1 MAPIIRLA
9 RRIGLAAASSPRRS
23 RYFSSV
29 ESEANSG
36 SERTKAFDLDRTI
49 ALSDGI
55 FAFALT
61 LLVLSISVPEIASGS
76 SSSELWAALKS
87 REQELISY
95 LISFAVIG
103 SFWVRHHKFCG
114 SLKAVDGPFLAINLV
129 YLATIAFIPYP
140 TQILGDFQNS
150 AAFAFYAT
158 AIALSILV
166 SAVLAEYSR
175 RAGFLAVKE
184 SGAELTNKRLD
195 GASVIG
201 GFLISIPLVLLTGE
215 LWLGYLCWFIGPNL
229 HRLWGFAGSGK
240 H

>member
-1 MAPIIRLA
+1 M
-9 RRIGLAAASSPRRS
+9 
-23 RYFSSV
+23 
-29 ESEANSG
+29 ENEANSG

-87 REQELISY
+87 RDQELISY

-114 SLKAVDGPFLAINLV
+114 TLKAVDGPFLVINLV

-158 AIALSILV
+158 AITLSILV
-166 SAVLAEYSR
+166 AAVLAEYSR
-175 RAGFLAVKE
+175 RAGLVVVKE
-184 SGAELTNKRLD
+184 SDSELTAKRAD
-195 GASVIG
+195 GYSVIG

-229 HRLWGFAGSGK
+229 HWLWGVAGSGK

>member
-1 MAPIIRLA
+1 M
-9 RRIGLAAASSPRRS
+9 
-23 RYFSSV
+23 

-61 LLVLSISVPEIASGS
+61 LLVLSISVPDIPSGS
-76 SSSELWAALKS
+76 SSSELWTALKG
-87 REQELISY
+87 RDQEMISY
-95 LISFAVIG
+95 LVSFAVIG

-114 SLKAVDGPFLAINLV
+114 SLKAVDGPFLVINLI

-166 SAVLAEYSR
+166 SAVLAEYAR
-175 RAGFLAVKE
+175 RAGLVAVKE
-184 SGAELTNKRLD
+184 SDAELTAKRVD
-195 GASVIG
+195 GYSVIG

>member
-1 MAPIIRLA
+1 M
-9 RRIGLAAASSPRRS
+9 
-23 RYFSSV
+23 
-29 ESEANSG
+29 ENEANSG

-61 LLVLSISVPEIASGS
+61 LLVLSISVPDIPSGS
-76 SSSELWAALKS
+76 SSSELWTALKG
-87 REQELISY
+87 RDQEMISY
-95 LISFAVIG
+95 LVSFAVIG

-114 SLKAVDGPFLAINLV
+114 SLKAVDGPFLVINLI

-166 SAVLAEYSR
+166 AAVLAEYSR
-175 RAGFLAVKE
+175 RAGLVVVKE
-184 SGAELTNKRLD
+184 SDSELTAKRAD
-195 GASVIG
+195 GYSVIG
-201 GFLISIPLVLLTGE
+201 GFLVSIPLVLLTGE

>member
-1 MAPIIRLA
+1 M
-9 RRIGLAAASSPRRS
+9 
-23 RYFSSV
+23 

-61 LLVLSISVPEIASGS
+61 LLVLSISVPDIPSGS
-76 SSSELWAALKS
+76 SSSELWTALKG
-87 REQELISY
+87 RDQEMISY
-95 LISFAVIG
+95 LVSFAVIG

-114 SLKAVDGPFLAINLV
+114 TLKAVDGPFLVINLI
-129 YLATIAFIPYP
+129 YLATIAFVPYP

-166 SAVLAEYSR
+166 SAVLAEYAR
-175 RAGFLAVKE
+175 RAGLVAVKE
-184 SGAELTNKRLD
+184 SDAELTAKRVD
-195 GASVIG
+195 GYSVIG
-201 GFLISIPLVLLTGE
+201 GFLISIPLVLLAGE
-215 LWLGYLCWFIGPNL
+215 LWPGYLCWIIGPNVHL
-229 HRLWGFAGSGK
+229 LLRLGGSGK

>member
-1 MAPIIRLA
+1 M
-9 RRIGLAAASSPRRS
+9 
-23 RYFSSV
+23 

-61 LLVLSISVPEIASGS
+61 LLVLSISVPDIPSGS
-76 SSSELWAALKS
+76 SSSELWTALKG
-87 REQELISY
+87 RDQEMISY
-95 LISFAVIG
+95 LVSVAVIG

-114 SLKAVDGPFLAINLV
+114 TLKAVDGPFLVINLI

-166 SAVLAEYSR
+166 SAVLAEYAR
-175 RAGFLAVKE
+175 RAGLVAVKE
-184 SGAELTNKRLD
+184 SDAELTAKRVD
-195 GASVIG
+195 GYSVIG

-215 LWLGYLCWFIGPNL
+215 LWLGYLCWIIGPNVHL
-229 HRLWGFAGSGK
+229 LLRLGGSGK

>member
-1 MAPIIRLA
+1 M
-9 RRIGLAAASSPRRS
+9 
-23 RYFSSV
+23 
-29 ESEANSG
+29 ENEANSG

-61 LLVLSISVPEIASGS
+61 LLVLSISVPDIPSGS
-76 SSSELWAALKS
+76 SSSELWTALKG
-87 REQELISY
+87 RDQEMISY
-95 LISFAVIG
+95 LVSFAVIG

-114 SLKAVDGPFLAINLV
+114 TLKAVDGPFLVINLI
-129 YLATIAFIPYP
+129 YLATIAFVPYP

-166 SAVLAEYSR
+166 SAVLAEYAR
-175 RAGFLAVKE
+175 RAGLVAVKE
-184 SGAELTNKRLD
+184 SDAELTAKRVD
-195 GASVIG
+195 GYSVIG

-215 LWLGYLCWFIGPNL
+215 LWLGYLCWIIGPNVHL
-229 HRLWGFAGSGK
+229 LLRLGGSGK

>member
-1 MAPIIRLA
+1 MALIIRLA
-9 RRIGLAAASSPRRS
+9 PRIGLAAASSPRRS
-23 RYFSSV
+23 RYFSAV
-29 ESEANSG
+29 ENEANSG

-87 REQELISY
+87 RDQELISY

-114 SLKAVDGPFLAINLV
+114 TLKAVDGPFLVINLV

-158 AIALSILV
+158 AITLSILV
-166 SAVLAEYSR
+166 AAVLAEYSR
-175 RAGFLAVKE
+175 RAGLVVVKE
-184 SGAELTNKRLD
+184 SDSELTAKRAD
-195 GASVIG
+195 GYSVIG

-229 HRLWGFAGSGK
+229 HWLWGVAGSGK

>member
-1 MAPIIRLA
+1 M
-9 RRIGLAAASSPRRS
+9 
-23 RYFSSV
+23 

-61 LLVLSISVPEIASGS
+61 LLVLSISVPDIPSGS
-76 SSSELWAALKS
+76 SSSELWTALKG
-87 REQELISY
+87 RDQEMISY
-95 LISFAVIG
+95 LVSFAVIG

-114 SLKAVDGPFLAINLV
+114 TLKAVDGPFLVINLI
-129 YLATIAFIPYP
+129 YLATIAFVPYP

-166 SAVLAEYSR
+166 SAVLAEYAR
-175 RAGFLAVKE
+175 RAGLVAVKE
-184 SGAELTNKRLD
+184 SDAELTAKRVD
-195 GASVIG
+195 GYSVIG

-215 LWLGYLCWFIGPNL
+215 LWLGYLCWIIGPNVHL
-229 HRLWGFAGSGK
+229 LLRLGGSGK

>member
-1 MAPIIRLA
+1 MALIIRLA
-9 RRIGLAAASSPRRS
+9 PRIGLAAASSPRRS
-23 RYFSSV
+23 RYFSAV
-29 ESEANSG
+29 ENEANSG

-87 REQELISY
+87 RDQELISY

-114 SLKAVDGPFLAINLV
+114 TLKAVDGPFLAINLV

-150 AAFAFYAT
+150 AAFAVFAT

-166 SAVLAEYSR
+166 AAVLAAYSR
-175 RAGFLAVKE
+175 RAGLVVVKE
-184 SGAELTNKRLD
+184 SDSELTAKRAD
-195 GASVIG
+195 GYSVIG

-229 HRLWGFAGSGK
+229 HWLWGVAGSGK